1 MKKRMKLLLFLV
13 LLTPLICCSQD
24 IVLSNIN
31 IPGKTSVGV
40 INGAVLGE
48 NLLGPKRIIFV
59 WEQGD
64 LQKIQTEKKSSKFT
78 VETSHVEKIPTLY
91 SGRIFSP
98 GIIEPFVFKDK
109 TQEELSILEVKVFP
123 IRLEEPY
130 TLFIDLIVQVSSE
143 PVKSNKSIDAGDYT
157 AKISIKLIEF

>member
-13 LLTPLICCSQD
+13 LLTPVICYSQD

-31 IPGKTSVGV
+31 IPGKTGVGV

-48 NLLGPKRIIFV
+48 NLLGPRKIIFIL
-59 WEQGD
+59 EQGD
-64 LQKIQTEKKSSKFT
+64 LQKIQNEKKSSRSK
-78 VETSHVEKIPTLY
+78 VETSHIEKIPTLY

-109 TQEELSILEVKVFP
+109 TQEELSVIEAKVFP

-130 TLFIDLIVQVSSE
+130 TLFIELTVQAFSE
-143 PVKSNKSIDAGDYT
+143 PVKSNKSIDAGDYN
-157 AKISIKLIEF
+157 AKISINLIKF